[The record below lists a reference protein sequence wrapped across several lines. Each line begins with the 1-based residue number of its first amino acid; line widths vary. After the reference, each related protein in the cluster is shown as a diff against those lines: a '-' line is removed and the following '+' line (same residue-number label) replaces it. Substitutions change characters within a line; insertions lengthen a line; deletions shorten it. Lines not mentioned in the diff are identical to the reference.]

1 VTRTVLPCASRSH
14 GRHARVTV
22 TILILLAFG
31 NVAVAEIPP
40 RPYPPVVYRH
50 EEIKGG
56 VPQKIYV
63 ALIDL
68 TNPNVHVRVS
78 RGGPDP
84 DGDGKWQT
92 TLMRPTAVAER
103 EGFDLVINGDFFHH
117 LSGKDAEGAAAL
129 KEFQGGTPAT
139 VSGPAVT
146 DGKLWAPADKPRAA
160 LLIDAKKHP
169 VIEQLKDPPADAA
182 EVIAGSN
189 IIVNDGKNVA
199 PPGDKPGLARG
210 PHPRTAVGIADNG
223 KTLVL
228 AVIDGR
234 KPGEA
239 IGMSLRETADVML
252 KYNCTQAINLDG
264 GGSSVLA
271 IRDPKSHKM
280 EILNHPSDGRE
291 RSVANV
297 LGVRVTP
304 PPRGGVE
311 HSAVPGR
318 SK

>member
-1 VTRTVLPCASRSH
+1 MGETPMLRCEVVVKVKSFVVLALLFPLA
-14 GRHARVTV
+14 AR
-22 TILILLAFG
+22 
-31 NVAVAEIPP
+31 AEIPP
-40 RPYPPVVYRH
+40 RPYPAVVYKH
-50 EEIKGG
+50 EEIKGS

-68 TNPNVHVRVS
+68 TNPNVQVRVS

-84 DGDGKWQT
+84 DGDGKWET

-103 EGFDLVINGDFFHH
+103 EGFDVVINGDFFSH

-129 KEFQGGTPAT
+129 KEFQGGTPAA

-146 DGKLWAPADKPRAA
+146 DGKLWGPAEKARAA
-160 LLIDAKKHP
+160 LVIDAQKHP
-169 VIEQLKDPPADAA
+169 AIDEVKQPPKDALQ
-182 EVIAGSN
+182 VIAGSN
-189 IIVNDGKNVA
+189 VIVRDGKNVA
-199 PPGDKPGLARG
+199 PPGEKPGLAKG
-210 PHPRTAVGIADNG
+210 PHPRTAVGIADDG

-239 IGMSLRETADVML
+239 IGMSLKETAEVML
-252 KYNCTQAINLDG
+252 KYGCAQAMNLDG

-271 IRDPKSHKM
+271 IRDPKTHKM
-280 EILNHPSDGRE
+280 QILNHPSDGRE

-297 LGVRVTP
+297 LGVSVTTHP
-304 PPRGGVE
+304 HAGAER
-311 HSAVPGR
+311 
-318 SK
+318 

>member
-1 VTRTVLPCASRSH
+1 MKRLTVTVTRASRPCERRQH
-14 GRHARVTV
+14 GRTVRVTV
-22 TILILLAFG
+22 SIFALFLFA
-31 NVAVAEIPP
+31 ASAAAEIPP
-40 RPYPPVVYRH
+40 RPYPAVVYKH
-50 EEIKGG
+50 EEIKGN

-84 DGDGKWQT
+84 DGEGKWQT
-92 TLMRPTAVAER
+92 TLMRPTAIAER
-103 EGFDLVINGDFFHH
+103 EGFDVVINGDFFSH

-129 KEFQGGTPAT
+129 KEFQGGTPAS

-146 DGKLWAPADKPRAA
+146 DGKLWATADKSRAA
-160 LLIDAKKHP
+160 FLIDAMKNP
-169 VIEQLKDPPADAA
+169 AIAEVKDPPADAA

-189 IIVNDGKNVA
+189 VIVKDGKNVA
-199 PPGDKPGLARG
+199 PPGENPGFARG
-210 PHPRTAVGIADNG
+210 PHPRTAVGIADDG

-239 IGMSLRETADVML
+239 IGMSLKETAEVML
-252 KYNCTQAINLDG
+252 KYNCTQAVNLDG

-271 IRDPKSHKM
+271 IRDPRSHKM

-297 LGVRVTP
+297 LGVSVT
-304 PPRGGVE
+304 
-311 HSAVPGR
+311 SS
-318 SK
+318 SKSSK